1 MWFLRLNSCA
11 KCNFRVSMGKGR
23 SSLSLSLRH
32 VYFYIKIERFSS
44 VGGSA
49 ERVGAFS
56 PAAITF
62 PRAIVFVLPSS
73 TIVRV
78 LDPLWSRLWVSSMRP
93 EVVRID
99 MLQELDQGVGVIIVL
114 SFLFEHPR
122 LHAIFHARFDAD
134 RCVFRTFSIRAFLL
148 SDILLLDRFINPES
162 IVENVV
168 LNYDRW
174 LFILKFVPSLPSFL
188 NCGFLFNKG
197 VIRCYPLV
205 IFVSAS

>member
-122 LHAIFHARFDAD
+122 FHAIFHARFDAD

-148 SDILLLDRFINPES
+148 FDILLLDRFINPKS

-168 LNYDRW
+168 LN
-174 LFILKFVPSLPSFL
+174 
-188 NCGFLFNKG
+188 
-197 VIRCYPLV
+197 
-205 IFVSAS
+205 

>member
-134 RCVFRTFSIRAFLL
+134 RCVFRTSSILVILL
-148 SDILLLDRFINPES
+148 SYS
-162 IVENVV
+162 IVLLIQNLSSLLENVV

-174 LFILKFVPSLPSFL
+174 LFILKFVRSLPSFL

>member
-122 LHAIFHARFDAD
+122 FHAIFHARFDAD

-148 SDILLLDRFINPES
+148 SCSPTR
-162 IVENVV
+162 
-168 LNYDRW
+168 
-174 LFILKFVPSLPSFL
+174 LF
-188 NCGFLFNKG
+188 
-197 VIRCYPLV
+197 Y
-205 IFVSAS
+205 

>member
-122 LHAIFHARFDAD
+122 FHAIFHARFDAD

-148 SDILLLDRFINPES
+148 SDILLLDRFINPKS
-162 IVENVV
+162 IVSARKCRSQ
-168 LNYDRW
+168 LRSMIIYFKICSFPPLLSKLW
-174 LFILKFVPSLPSFL
+174 LSF
-188 NCGFLFNKG
+188 
-197 VIRCYPLV
+197 
-205 IFVSAS
+205 

>member
-93 EVVRID
+93 EVVKID

-148 SDILLLDRFINPES
+148 SDILLLDHFINPES

-174 LFILKFVPSLPSFL
+174 LFILKFVRSLPSFL